1 MSKFN
6 LPSTKTSFL
15 YLLSEEGIKKIIE
28 QNNNAA
34 EWGGDVL
41 QIPPLIHYLYFVYR

>member
-15 YLLSEEGIKKIIE
+15 YLLSEGGIKKIIE
-28 QNNNAA
+28 QTNNAA
-34 EWGGDVL
+34 EGGGMSFKFL
-41 QIPPLIHYLYFVYR
+41 H